1 MTVSSETNKITYAGD
16 GATASFST
24 SFTFAANGEVTV
36 TLVDSAGAETEWTE
50 GTEYTLAGA
59 NTGNAGTVTVDTSP
73 TDYTPASGET
83 LVIQLKPDYTQTTD
97 LPRGGTVSPADTLE
111 PMHDSRVRQILR
123 LKDDVDRSVKVPISE
138 TTPGATLPLAATRAN
153 KVLAF
158 DASGYPTVSTSTISA
173 IESGATDAAASAA
186 AASTS
191 ETNAATSESNASASA
206 TLASQ
211 WATKTD
217 GQVASTD
224 YASKAW
230 AIGGTGVTDTASA
243 GAAKEW
249 ATEAEDNTVDGT
261 EYSAKHY
268 SAKASAQAT
277 AAAASAA
284 AAATAAASNLYST
297 VTTLTTGTTDVEITN
312 DGTYYIC
319 DTSGGNITINLPAI
333 GTDEGIRFGFQK
345 SSASNTV
352 TFVRDGTDTING
364 GTSYTLTEDT
374 EVVLFIADDAS
385 PDNWVATIQSQT
397 LADEITLTK
406 TGSQF
411 SIKDNGVTPAKVSG
425 SVNAQ
430 TGTTYT
436 LILGDAFKQITMSN
450 NSANT
455 LTIPTNASVA
465 FSTGDRIDVWM
476 LGAGVTTITGDTGV
490 TVNGVSAGS
499 GDLAQY
505 GACSLLKIDTNTWLA
520 GGITVA

>member
-1 MTVSSETNKITYAGD
+1 MGDRPTITTLPAGGRYDTATLNTNFQNLRNQFDNVVGISGVKGSNNSMSGNLDMDTNNIINVTSILDVNGNDITGNTVVTYAEEWATKAEDNLVSTAAGGD
-16 GATASFST
+16 GS
-24 SFTFAANGEVTV
+24 
-36 TLVDSAGAETEWTE
+36 
-50 GTEYTLAGA
+50 
-59 NTGNAGTVTVDTSP
+59 
-73 TDYTPASGET
+73 TDYSALHHAAKAS
-83 LVIQLKPDYTQTTD
+83 
-97 LPRGGTVSPADTLE
+97 
-111 PMHDSRVRQILR
+111 
-123 LKDDVDRSVKVPISE
+123 
-138 TTPGATLPLAATRAN
+138 
-153 KVLAF
+153 
-158 DASGYPTVSTSTISA
+158 ASAS
-173 IESGATDAAASAA
+173 AASASA
-186 AASTS
+186 SNASTS
-191 ETNAATSESNASASA
+191 ETNT
-206 TLASQ
+206 Q
-211 WATKTD
+211 DWAVKTD
-217 GQVASTD
+217 GIVQSTD
-224 YASKAW
+224 YSSKAW

-249 ATEAEDNTVDGT
+249 AAAAEDDLVDGS

-284 AAATAAASNLYST
+284 TAAAAASGNLYGT
-297 VTTLTTGTTDVEITN
+297 VTTLTTGTTDVEIAN
-312 DGTYYIC
+312 NGTYYLC

-364 GTSYTLTEDT
+364 GTSYTLTQDT
-374 EVVLFIADDAS
+374 EVVLLIADDNT
-385 PDNWVATIQSQT
+385 PDNWIATIQSQT

-436 LILGDAFKQITMSN
+436 LVLGDAFKQITMSN
-450 NSANT
+450 ASANT